1 MLGIKSISFYALCH
15 YNFMK
20 LHDVL
25 FAVYIVIIL
34 PLASLF
40 YFAIALTNF
49 DTLLTIA
56 GAAILWGVMIPYPVY
71 RYVKIKFS

>member
-1 MLGIKSISFYALCH
+1 
-15 YNFMK
+15 MK
-20 LHDVL
+20 LHDIL
-25 FAVYIVIIL
+25 FGIYIVVIL

-49 DTLLTIA
+49 DIVMALV

-71 RYVKIKFS
+71 KYLKIRFPS